1 MNNEIS
7 SYERLKKVIE
17 DNKSNVDYTCPAGSF
32 SSGIPT
38 AFYLVYENEEGV
50 YGSDFDNF
58 KLWLNLHEEIFNLI
72 AKFPKIKYNIDQKL
86 LKEKFDRS
94 LKIFHENEASIKGF
108 TDRLV
113 SRLNNDSSYT
123 RVFLRLDTTLK
134 MTIANID
141 TKHTNKVYLDVDVFS
156 WATIADI
163 FDVVVPEL
171 LKK

>member
-7 SYERLKKVIE
+7 SYERLKKAIE
-17 DNKSNVDYTCPAGSF
+17 DNQNDVDYTCPAGSF

-38 AFYLVYENEEGV
+38 TFYLVYETEEGSYV
-50 YGSDFDNF
+50 SDFDNF
-58 KLWLNLHEEIFNLI
+58 KLWLNLHEEIFNLL
-72 AKFPKIKYNIDQKL
+72 AKFPKVRYSIDQKL
-86 LKEKFDRS
+86 LKEKFDRR
-94 LKIFHENEASIKGF
+94 LKIFHENEASVKDFI
-108 TDRLV
+108 DRLV

-123 RVFLRLDTTLK
+123 RAFLRLDTTLK
-134 MTIANID
+134 MTIINVD
-141 TKHTNKVYLDVDVFS
+141 PKHPNKVYLDVDVFS